1 MSNSD
6 LIGSLVRAME
16 ILKMIGDSP
25 SGCRVEEICAAMK
38 LKPPTVYNIIRTLVA
53 GGFVER
59 HNRSLRLGREFKR
72 LAGVGEGGL
81 LEEAAETE
89 LLSLYQRIPKGT
101 AIFGVATRQGVE
113 QTHRISFDRPGVIQ
127 NLPNEIMHPYA
138 TAAGLIGL
146 AFADE
151 ESFLLQSEKWPFAE
165 FGAHLWKSRAE
176 LEAFLERV
184 RKEKMALSPFDRD
197 LFWRISGAVTDADG
211 RLHAVIGV
219 SIPAIHLNEV
229 AEEAV
234 EKEVRK
240 SAQLLSAALRK
251 QL

>member
-1 MSNSD
+1 MANSD

-101 AIFGVATRQGVE
+101 AIFGVATR
-113 QTHRISFDRPGVIQ
+113 R
-127 NLPNEIMHPYA
+127 
-138 TAAGLIGL
+138 
-146 AFADE
+146 
-151 ESFLLQSEKWPFAE
+151 
-165 FGAHLWKSRAE
+165 
-176 LEAFLERV
+176 
-184 RKEKMALSPFDRD
+184 
-197 LFWRISGAVTDADG
+197 
-211 RLHAVIGV
+211 
-219 SIPAIHLNEV
+219 
-229 AEEAV
+229 
-234 EKEVRK
+234 
-240 SAQLLSAALRK
+240 
-251 QL
+251 